1 MASIPLFNA
10 ESLED
15 SCGGSNHKDHTMP
28 SNDPEY
34 QKRYIRQHYLENKEY
49 YKAKAKTRNKKVKTE
64 LRKFVDRYKLYVGCV
79 DCGYKENALAL
90 QLDHVRG
97 EKIMAVSTLV
107 SRATSLEKVKEEIR
121 KCEVRCA
128 NCHSIVTHER
138 RSKNELREG
147 HATEISSASLYG

>member
-10 ESLED
+10 VSLED

-34 QKRYIRQHYLENKEY
+34 QKRYIRQHYQANKDY
-49 YKAKAKTRNKKVKTE
+49 YKEKAKARNKIVTAA
-64 LRKFVDRYKLYVGCV
+64 LRKFVDRYKLLVGCV
-79 DCGYKENALAL
+79 DCGYKENAVAL

-97 EKIMAVSTLV
+97 EKTMAVSTLV
-107 SRATSLEKVKEEIR
+107 SRGASLSRIKEEMR

-138 RSKNELREG
+138 RKSN
-147 HATEISSASLYG
+147 